1 MKKKKIITAVAALV
15 AVAAIITVSLVNMPR
30 KAYETSGYA
39 MGSAVKIS
47 VYGGKNGDEK
57 ANTALAEIKELD
69 SKYLSHNAA
78 NSYVYTLNENRIVTA
93 DGEFLKYIK
102 NCLMMSA
109 DCDGFSLVCG
119 GLSDLWKIEDGGYIP
134 SEEEINSLLPSL
146 SDSNITIDGNTVSL
160 NGNGK
165 LDLGALGKGTACQY
179 AIDSLKN
186 AGVENAL
193 CTVGGSVGV
202 IGSPKGD
209 KGFNVGIRNP
219 FGTVNEY
226 FGTVN
231 VTNCFISTSGDYE
244 KYFERDG
251 VRYCHIFDARTGTP
265 VQNDITSVTVIAD
278 NGTVSDFLST
288 AVFILGD
295 VKGVML
301 AEKYN
306 ADVIIVKQDKTVLV
320 SDSLKDSFKLTDE
333 SFVVL

>member
-1 MKKKKIITAVAALV
+1 MKKKKIITAVAALIT
-15 AVAAIITVSLVNMPR
+15 VAAIITVSLVNMPR
-30 KAYETSGYA
+30 KAYEKSGFA
-39 MGSAVKIS
+39 MGSVVKIS
-47 VYGGKNGDEK
+47 VYGDKNGDEK
-57 ANTALAEIKELD
+57 ANTALAEIEELD

-78 NSYVYTLNENRIVTA
+78 NSYVYALNENRTVTA
-93 DGEFLKYIK
+93 DGEFVKYIK

-109 DCDGFSLVCG
+109 DCGGFSLMCG
-119 GLSDLWKIEDGGYIP
+119 GLSDLWKIEADGYIP
-134 SEEEINSLLPSL
+134 SEDEINSVLPSL
-146 SDSNITIDGNTVSL
+146 ADSNISIDGNTVSL
-160 NGNGK
+160 NGKGK
-165 LDLGALGKGTACQY
+165 LDFGALGKGTACQY

-209 KGFNVGIRNP
+209 KGFTVGIRNP

-231 VTNCFISTSGDYE
+231 VTNCFISTSGNYE

-251 VRYCHIFDARTGTP
+251 VRYCHIFDARTGAP
-265 VQNDITSVTVIAD
+265 VQNDITSVTVVAD

-306 ADVIIVKQDKTVLV
+306 ADVIIVKKDKTVLV

-333 SFVVL
+333 SFAVL

>member
-1 MKKKKIITAVAALV
+1 MKKKKIITAVAAIV
-15 AVAAIITVSLVNMPR
+15 VVAAIITVSLVNMPR
-30 KAYETSGYA
+30 KAYEASGFA
-39 MGSAVKIS
+39 MGSVVKIN
-47 VYGGKNGDEK
+47 VYGGKNGDENAK
-57 ANTALAEIKELD
+57 TALAEIKELD

-78 NSYVYTLNENRIVTA
+78 NSYVYTLNENRTVTA
-93 DGEFLKYIK
+93 DGEFVKYIK

-109 DCDGFSLVCG
+109 DCNGFSLMCG

-134 SEEEINSLLPSL
+134 SEEEINSLLSSL

-160 NGNGK
+160 NGSGK

-186 AGVENAL
+186 AGVKNAL

-295 VKGVML
+295 VKGVAL

-306 ADVIIVKQDKTVLV
+306 ADVIIVRQDKTVLV

-333 SFVVL
+333 SFAVL

>member
-1 MKKKKIITAVAALV
+1 MKKKKIITAVAALII
-15 AVAAIITVSLVNMPR
+15 VAAIITVSLVNMPR
-30 KAYETSGYA
+30 KAYEKSGFA
-39 MGSAVKIS
+39 MGSVVKIS
-47 VYGGKNGDEK
+47 VYGDKNGDEK
-57 ANTALAEIKELD
+57 ANTALAEIEELD
-69 SKYLSHNAA
+69 SKYLSHNAS
-78 NSYVYTLNENRIVTA
+78 NSYVYALNENRTVTA
-93 DGEFLKYIK
+93 DGEFVKYIK

-109 DCDGFSLVCG
+109 DCGGFSLMCG
-119 GLSDLWKIEDGGYIP
+119 GLSDLWKIEADGYIP
-134 SEEEINSLLPSL
+134 SEDEINSVLPSL
-146 SDSNITIDGNTVSL
+146 ADSNISIDGNTVSL

-165 LDLGALGKGTACQY
+165 LDFGALGKGTACQY

-209 KGFNVGIRNP
+209 KGFTVGIRNP

-251 VRYCHIFDARTGTP
+251 VRYCHIFDARTGAP
-265 VQNDITSVTVIAD
+265 VQNDITSVTVVAD

-306 ADVIIVKQDKTVLV
+306 ADVIIVKKDKTVLV

-333 SFVVL
+333 SFAVL

>member
-1 MKKKKIITAVAALV
+1 MKKKKIITAVAALIT
-15 AVAAIITVSLVNMPR
+15 VAAIITVSLVNMPR
-30 KAYETSGYA
+30 KAYEKSGFA
-39 MGSAVKIS
+39 MGSVVKIS
-47 VYGGKNGDEK
+47 VYGDKNGDEK
-57 ANTALAEIKELD
+57 ANTALAEIEELD

-78 NSYVYTLNENRIVTA
+78 NSYVYVLNENRTVTA
-93 DGEFLKYIK
+93 DGEFVKYIK

-109 DCDGFSLVCG
+109 DCGGFSLMCG
-119 GLSDLWKIEDGGYIP
+119 GLSDLWKIEADGYIP
-134 SEEEINSLLPSL
+134 SEDEINSVLPSL
-146 SDSNITIDGNTVSL
+146 ADSNISIEGNTVSL
-160 NGNGK
+160 NGKGK
-165 LDLGALGKGTACQY
+165 LDFGALGKGTACQY

-209 KGFNVGIRNP
+209 KGFTVGIRNP

-251 VRYCHIFDARTGTP
+251 VRYCHIFDARTGAP

-301 AEKYN
+301 AGKYN
-306 ADVIIVKQDKTVLV
+306 ADVIIVKKDKTVLV

-333 SFVVL
+333 SFAVL

>member
-1 MKKKKIITAVAALV
+1 MKKKKIITAVAALIT
-15 AVAAIITVSLVNMPR
+15 VAAIITVSLVNMPR
-30 KAYETSGYA
+30 KAYEKSGFA
-39 MGSAVKIS
+39 MGSVVKIS
-47 VYGGKNGDEK
+47 VYGDKNGDEK
-57 ANTALAEIKELD
+57 ANTALAEIEELD

-78 NSYVYTLNENRIVTA
+78 NSYVYALNENRTVTA
-93 DGEFLKYIK
+93 DGEFVKYIK

-109 DCDGFSLVCG
+109 DCGGFSLMCG
-119 GLSDLWKIEDGGYIP
+119 GLSDLWKIEADGYVP
-134 SEEEINSLLPSL
+134 SEDEINSVLPSL
-146 SDSNITIDGNTVSL
+146 ADSNISIDGNTVSL

-165 LDLGALGKGTACQY
+165 LDFGALGKGTACQY

-209 KGFNVGIRNP
+209 KVFTVGIRNP

-231 VTNCFISTSGDYE
+231 VTNCFISTSGNYE

-251 VRYCHIFDARTGTP
+251 VRYCHIFDARTGAP

-306 ADVIIVKQDKTVLV
+306 ADVIIVKKDKTVLV

-333 SFVVL
+333 SFAVL